1 MNISIITPGA
11 KGGYGEGISKYN
23 TNLVDYF
30 IKKDEYKKIH
40 LFSRTST
47 NYKNSKINNISEE
60 NIIIFSVRL
69 LINHFNLMRSDMIF
83 ISHINLIMFCIFPI
97 LSGEKSN
104 FIKLWPRDM
113 GHRKK
118 LFI

>member
-1 MNISIITPGA
+1 MEESASIILTLL
-11 KGGYGEGISKYN
+11 II
-23 TNLVDYF
+23 F

-69 LINHFNLMRSDMIF
+69 LINHFNLNEIRYDFYQSY
-83 ISHINLIMFCIFPI
+83 
-97 LSGEKSN
+97 
-104 FIKLWPRDM
+104 
-113 GHRKK
+113 
-118 LFI
+118 